1 MPPNY
6 QPDPGPRAL
15 ARRLGALA
23 VAGVPVRCGVW
34 LGLRE
39 PGAGSSRLAEV
50 THTIARHFADGDVAA
65 LPRFNT
71 NPSPATRVFTAASH
85 GRVDALGPD
94 MAAFPDDLA
103 SPLWWRVLDRVRAEL
118 TTADRV
124 VAADLLLR
132 LGYQRH
138 AADVLGM
145 ADFRGFTPELAVR
158 QLAVL
163 FWSRPSAAEVEQL
176 ALDGA
181 RDTRLPPAARHA
193 LALFVLVR
201 NGRRGTDTAALHEA
215 AALAGR
221 TAPDEPLPRQAHY
234 RALAF
239 VPFLRGDRAATW
251 HLLDRALDSQRAARP
266 RTALERLAWED
277 YAYPLHETIAR
288 THLRSGAPDKA
299 VDATGELVALSPN
312 DARTWA
318 IRGDALLAADRLDE
332 AVHAFDAG
340 VALGGLPAA
349 RAAFY
354 RGWAL
359 TRLGRSAE
367 AAESYRLSWR
377 IDPTVPAA
385 ARASGV
391 GPDVVA

>member
-1 MPPNY
+1 MPPAY

-23 VAGVPVRCGVW
+23 TAGVPVRCGVW
-34 LGLRE
+34 LGLAE
-39 PGAGSSRLAEV
+39 PGPGSSRLAEV
-50 THTIARHFADGDVAA
+50 THAVARHFADGDVAA

-71 NPSPATRVFTAASH
+71 NPSPVTRVFAAASH

-103 SPLWWRVLDRVRAEL
+103 SPLWWRVLSRARAEL
-118 TTADRV
+118 STAERS
-124 VAADLLLR
+124 VAADVLLR

-145 ADFRGFTPELAVR
+145 ADFRGFTPGLAVR

-163 FWSRPSAAEVEQL
+163 FWSRPSSREVEEL
-176 ALDGA
+176 ALHGA
-181 RDTRLPPAARHA
+181 RDPGLPADARHA

-201 NGRRGTDTAALHEA
+201 NGRRGTDTAALREA

-221 TAPDEPLPRQAHY
+221 TAPDDPLARQAHY

-239 VPFLRGDRAATW
+239 VPFLRGDRTATW
-251 HLLDRALDSQRAARP
+251 DLLDRALDSQRAARP
-266 RTALERLAWED
+266 GTPLDRLARDD

-288 THLRSGAPDKA
+288 THLRTGAPDKA
-299 VDATGELVALSPN
+299 VDATGVLVALSPN
-312 DARTWA
+312 DARTWS
-318 IRGDALLAADRLDE
+318 IRGDALLAADRLEE
-332 AVHAFDAG
+332 AVRAFDAG

-359 TRLGRSAE
+359 DRLGRRAD
-367 AAESYRLSWR
+367 AVESYRLSWR
-377 IDPTVPAA
+377 IDPTVPAV

-391 GPDVVA
+391 GPGEVA